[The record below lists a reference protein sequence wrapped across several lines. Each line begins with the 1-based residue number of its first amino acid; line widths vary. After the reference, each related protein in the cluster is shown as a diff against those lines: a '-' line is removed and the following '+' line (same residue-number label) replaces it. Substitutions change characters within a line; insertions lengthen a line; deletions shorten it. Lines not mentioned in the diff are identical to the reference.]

1 MIMGKF
7 NRGDSDTLFIIGI
20 AALLLVFLI
29 GGRNFLNIGGTG
41 FLSIPGGPSVFESVS
56 RSDQSIQDPNSSY
69 WRGKVSLSPGNVY
82 EIQPYLE
89 YVTINAGDVGESG
102 VNISGWYLT
111 NNKGQRRVQFGGND
125 QYFASD
131 KAVIPYAAKLFLTN
145 NSNYLSPVVLHS
157 GGSAILITGSFGNRS
172 PFQVT
177 SFQVNKCSGY
187 LENVT
192 GYDFHPP
199 LSQSCP
205 VPSKEVGA
213 DALQSDC
220 YDFVKRMPYCHKPEM
235 DKFVK
240 VNGVEESGYVDGV
253 GGLSNQCKTYLQ
265 AHYSYEGCLAYHA
278 TEEDFYKN
286 EWRIFLNNSWELWGK
301 DREVITLYDSSG
313 KVVDQVSY

>member
-111 NNKGQRRVQFGGND
+111 NNKVQR
-125 QYFASD
+125 
-131 KAVIPYAAKLFLTN
+131 
-145 NSNYLSPVVLHS
+145 
-157 GGSAILITGSFGNRS
+157 
-172 PFQVT
+172 
-177 SFQVNKCSGY
+177 
-187 LENVT
+187 
-192 GYDFHPP
+192 P
-199 LSQSCP
+199 LP
-205 VPSKEVGA
+205 LV
-213 DALQSDC
+213 
-220 YDFVKRMPYCHKPEM
+220 
-235 DKFVK
+235 
-240 VNGVEESGYVDGV
+240 
-253 GGLSNQCKTYLQ
+253 
-265 AHYSYEGCLAYHA
+265 
-278 TEEDFYKN
+278 
-286 EWRIFLNNSWELWGK
+286 
-301 DREVITLYDSSG
+301 
-313 KVVDQVSY
+313 